1 MFNLSS
7 TVGKVG
13 KGADSGA
20 NILFLWKA
28 GVLPNAIGG
37 LLEVDDLADKA
48 FLVEPLRTSASFQN

>member
-1 MFNLSS
+1 M
-7 TVGKVG
+7 GKVG